1 MATLLSANFTLEELV
16 HSDYAL
22 RHNIN
27 NNTKEP
33 SILAALTGLS
43 PTSWSRSR
51 AAHVVGATKPRAS
64 VNWFEAQDSIS
75 H

>member
-1 MATLLSANFTLEELV
+1 MATLLSPNFTLEELV

-22 RHNIN
+22 RHNID
-27 NNTKEP
+27 NNTNEP

-43 PTSWSRSR
+43 ANVLEPNKNRPR
-51 AAHVVGATKPRAS
+51 QGATKPRAS

-75 H
+75 D